1 MDAFIVVLAIV
12 SVAMEGTGLSLNY
25 LKVFRMLRVLRPL
38 RVLKRNPG
46 MRIQVLSLIN
56 GASEYGNLML
66 ITSLIIF
73 LFGILGITFFKGKY
87 YYCSTD
93 NIPEELVKQIHS
105 MWDCYDAGGEWTRYN
120 ANFDNI
126 GNAVITIF
134 NLMPTE
140 GWIDVMW

>member
-1 MDAFIVVLAIV
+1 
-12 SVAMEGTGLSLNY
+12 
-25 LKVFRMLRVLRPL
+25 
-38 RVLKRNPG
+38 

-56 GASEYGNLML
+56 GASSYGNLML
-66 ITSLIIF
+66 ITLLVLF
-73 LFGILGITFFKGKY
+73 LFGIQGITFFKGKY

-93 NIPEELVKQIHS
+93 KVSEEMLQGIQT
-105 MWDCYDAGGEWTRYN
+105 MWDCYDAGGEWTRFN

>member
-1 MDAFIVVLAIV
+1 
-12 SVAMEGTGLSLNY
+12 
-25 LKVFRMLRVLRPL
+25 
-38 RVLKRNPG
+38 

-56 GASEYGNLML
+56 GASSYGNLML
-66 ITSLIIF
+66 ITLLVLF
-73 LFGILGITFFKGKY
+73 LFGIQGITFFKGKY

-93 NIPEELVKQIHS
+93 KLPEEILQGIQN
-105 MWDCYDAGGEWTRYN
+105 MWDCYDAGGEWTRFN